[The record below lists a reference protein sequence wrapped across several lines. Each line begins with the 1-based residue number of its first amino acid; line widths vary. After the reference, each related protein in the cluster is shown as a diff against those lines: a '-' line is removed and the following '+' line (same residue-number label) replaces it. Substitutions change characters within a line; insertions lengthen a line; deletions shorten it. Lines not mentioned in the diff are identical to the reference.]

1 MSHIFQ
7 RFRYDEYW
15 KWTSALYS
23 LVGILLWFPIPF
35 MRNIPIG
42 LAKKLGE
49 TTAEYRWFAIVYIV
63 ASFFVIPAII
73 FAISLAGWYVFIG
86 IFGPILLI
94 ISLVII
100 INVLQ
105 AHQPKFLPNWLKTW
119 SWLPRPFRTLAWY
132 DENLFSNHKRLL
144 CCNRHQSN
152 DSSITIKENIE
163 KKSGCINET
172 FDDFDRLSGVS
183 TRF

>member
-1 MSHIFQ
+1 
-7 RFRYDEYW
+7 
-15 KWTSALYS
+15 
-23 LVGILLWFPIPF
+23 
-35 MRNIPIG
+35 MRNIPIA

-63 ASFFVIPAII
+63 ASFFVVPAVI

-86 IFGPILLI
+86 VFGPILLI
-94 ISLVII
+94 ISLIII
-100 INVLQ
+100 INVFQ
-105 AHQPKFLPNWLKTW
+105 AHKPKYLPDRLKTW
-119 SWLPRPFRTLAWY
+119 SWLPRPFQTLAWY
-132 DENLFSNHKRLL
+132 DENLFNNHKRLL

-152 DSSITIKENIE
+152 DSSITIKENVD
-163 KKSGCINET
+163 KKFGRVNET